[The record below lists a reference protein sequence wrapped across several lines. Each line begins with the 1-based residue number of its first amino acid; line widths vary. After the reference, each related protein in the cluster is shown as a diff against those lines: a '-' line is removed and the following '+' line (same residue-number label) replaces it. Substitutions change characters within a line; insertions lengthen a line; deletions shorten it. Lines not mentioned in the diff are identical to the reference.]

1 MSLTGV
7 GLALLCI
14 FKYSDRNISAYN
26 GMFISDGFS
35 LFISAIVCIVT
46 FLTILIS
53 MNYQKIFKVINCGEY
68 YCLLLF
74 AALGMIL
81 MGSSG
86 NLIMVFLALETM
98 SISIYA
104 LAGFRKDRE

>member
-1 MSLTGV
+1 MMDMLEFVVPALNIKVLLPLIIIIVTALTVLLVGVFSSAEKKSSLGYMSLIGV

-46 FLTILIS
+46 S
-53 MNYQKIFKVINCGEY
+53 
-68 YCLLLF
+68 
-74 AALGMIL
+74 
-81 MGSSG
+81 
-86 NLIMVFLALETM
+86 
-98 SISIYA
+98 
-104 LAGFRKDRE
+104 